1 MATNKKE
8 EHKLAYKAY
17 SVKCVKGVQAYY
29 HHDLETGLI
38 QSNNLVKFSHYVNG
52 KISGRKSIPPIKND
66 AVNLVT
72 DKAVQAN
79 IFNRY
84 FFSVFTHDDNNK
96 PHFPHRVDPD
106 IGCCD
111 VTFTAVKVMR
121 ILRALKLKNSYGP
134 DGFPNVLL
142 KRLASVICEP
152 LSFIFHSSFRL
163 HILPVTCPCNPC
175 I

>member
-17 SVKCVKGVQAYY
+17 SMKCVKAVQAYY
-29 HHDLETGLI
+29 RDLETGLI

-96 PHFPHRVDPD
+96 PHFSSS
-106 IGCCD
+106 C
-111 VTFTAVKVMR
+111 
-121 ILRALKLKNSYGP
+121 GP
-134 DGFPNVLL
+134 
-142 KRLASVICEP
+142 
-152 LSFIFHSSFRL
+152 
-163 HILPVTCPCNPC
+163 
-175 I
+175 